1 VTREPPTVLFDGTC
15 NLCNRA
21 VDFILDHERDE
32 TLRFASLQ
40 SDAGAELLER
50 VVGEDE
56 ARALVSGE
64 RGDPDTIVV
73 VEGDRAYIRSA
84 AALRIARH
92 LRAPWSWAYALVV
105 IPGALR
111 DLVYGLIARHR
122 YRWFGKSDAC
132 RVPTPDLRQR
142 FLG

>member
-1 VTREPPTVLFDGTC
+1 VTGDAPTLLFDGTC
-15 NLCNRA
+15 NLCNGA
-21 VDFILDHERDE
+21 VRFILDHERGE

-40 SDAGAELLER
+40 SEAGGALLAG
-50 VVGEDE
+50 VVGEKQ

-64 RGDPDTIVV
+64 RGDPDTIVL
-73 VEGDRAYIRSA
+73 VEGGRTYLRSA

-105 IPGALR
+105 IPRGLR
-111 DLVYGLIARHR
+111 DLVYRLIAKNR
-122 YRWFGKSDAC
+122 YRWFGKTTTC
-132 RVPTPDLRQR
+132 RLPTPELQQR

>member
-1 VTREPPTVLFDGTC
+1 VLFDGTC

-21 VDFILDHERDE
+21 VDFILDHERNE

-105 IPGALR
+105 IPRALR
-111 DLVYGLIARHR
+111 DLVYRLIARHR
-122 YRWFGKSDAC
+122 YRWFGKTDTC
-132 RVPTPDLRQR
+132 RLPTPELSQR